1 MIGYRTLYFTG
12 LLALLVSDRILGPEH
27 SLSSLSMLA
36 GIFSLLAASILSYR
50 LYKSKL
56 PPMYIVLALFGYF
69 AWWLGGVNGQQ
80 TMQIDEDLLLQWQV
94 IFQSLGA
101 IFLITSLLPVLA
113 LHQIFS
119 LGSKHVSNSKLQ
131 KQAILWTGTTF
142 LLVSLFPLNYLA
154 HENNERW
161 DLGYF
166 KTATPGESSISLVE
180 NLNEPV
186 TVYLFFQMGM
196 DVTDEIRTYFDE
208 LPSGQIDI
216 RYVDKDL
223 EPALAKELSV
233 QNNGMIV
240 LSSGDADNRSI
251 ERINIGKTLSAAKR
265 KLKKLDEE
273 FREAL
278 LSLTKE
284 PNVLY
289 VTTGHGELY
298 WKIQEDD
305 GNQEKISL
313 FKRGL
318 TASNFTIKEL
328 SIANGLANAIPEDA
342 AAIAILAPQMEFS
355 DVEINTL
362 LQYWNSGKSLFIAL
376 EPDGPTLEP
385 LLTALNVRFS
395 DTSLAHGSVYMPTA
409 SRALPIHKRNL
420 ITNKFSTH
428 ASVTTLSRY
437 NKVMQLVFENSGSI
451 EKIETDD
458 SNANVTTIIKS
469 LEDTWKDDNG
479 NLQKDGTEQAD
490 LWALGIAVE
499 KTIEDSEAKAIVFSD
514 ASWLTDDYL
523 GKGFNV
529 GQQTIQPH
537 AIMLS
542 DTLFWLTDQK
552 ESSGTVNNE
561 LDVKIQHSKEGQGWI
576 FFGTSILFPILIFG
590 IGRMRISRRTR
601 GDKQ

>member
-27 SLSSLSMLA
+27 SLSTLSMIIGL
-36 GIFSLLAASILSYR
+36 FSLLAAGLLSYR
-50 LYKSKL
+50 TYKSKL
-56 PPMYIVLALFGYF
+56 PLLYIFLALIGYG
-69 AWWLGGVNGQQ
+69 AWWLGGLSGQQ
-80 TMQIDEDLLLQWQV
+80 TMQIEEDSLLQWQV
-94 IFQSLGA
+94 FFQSLGA
-101 IFLITSLLPVLA
+101 LLLTTSVFPILA

-131 KQAILWTGTTF
+131 KQALLWTGTTF
-142 LLVSLFPLNYLA
+142 LLISLFPINYLA
-154 HENNERW
+154 HEHNERW

-180 NLNEPV
+180 NLSEPV

-208 LPSGQIDI
+208 LPSGKIAI

-240 LSSGDADNRSI
+240 LSTGDADNRSI

-284 PNVLY
+284 PSVLY

-298 WKIQEDD
+298 WKVQEED
-305 GNQEKISL
+305 GKQEKISL

-328 SIANGLANAIPEDA
+328 SIANGLANEIPEDA
-342 AAIAILAPQMEFS
+342 TAVAILAPKLEFS
-355 DVEINTL
+355 DVEIKTL
-362 LQYWNSGKSLFIAL
+362 LEYWNSGKSLFIAL

-385 LLTALNVRFS
+385 LLKALNVELS
-395 DTSLAHGSVYMPTA
+395 AASLAHGSVYMPTA

-437 NKVMQLVFENSGSI
+437 NKVMQLVFENAGSI
-451 EKIETDD
+451 EKLEQ
-458 SNANVTTIIKS
+458 NADNAKVTTIIKS
-469 LEDTWKDDNG
+469 LEDTWKDDNS
-479 NLQKDGTEQAD
+479 NLQQDSSEKTD
-490 LWALGIAVE
+490 LWALGVAVE
-499 KTIEDSEAKAIVFSD
+499 KTIEDNEAKAIVFSD

-576 FFGTSILFPILIFG
+576 FFGTSILFPIFIFG
-590 IGRMRISRRTR
+590 IGRIRISRRTR
-601 GDKQ
+601 GGTQ